1 MAVLKIT
8 GLFGLKPY
16 QNIGST
22 KPWAYFG
29 TTKFFIVSSREYK
42 RRNRGV
48 EGSWDLLPIQRVIVV
63 VLSLS
68 PSFVHAVS
76 GISPGLARHCNVAV
90 TFLCFSPQS

>member
-68 PSFVHAVS
+68 FSFVHAMS
-76 GISPGLARHCNVAV
+76 RNAMPGISPGLV